1 MEFEQKK
8 IAVEQGLTP
17 FLSGESLRYAL
28 QLWELKYAD
37 DPAFALV
44 RFVHELCESATLT
57 APRTKVFQSLIR
69 ALNKLPDPIHDVQG
83 QTARATQVEKHLNE
97 AIHACFLLVDTLIDR
112 LPHDEGAGVRRY
124 MLDHLK
130 QLKQPESVLNAIRT
144 RLSQQK
150 TISMPIPETVLTQV
164 VNLAYVALCE
174 HEGPTKADRS
184 LHEAVLI
191 VEKATAGSKF
201 PVRRLL

>member
-1 MEFEQKK
+1 MEFEQKR
-8 IAVEQGLTP
+8 IAVEQGLAP
-17 FLSGESLRYAL
+17 FLSGESLQHAL

-37 DPAFALV
+37 DPVFALV
-44 RFVHELCESATLT
+44 RFVHELCESAALT
-57 APRTKVFQSLIR
+57 APRTKVLQSLIR
-69 ALNKLPDPIHDVQG
+69 ALNKSPDPIHDVQG
-83 QTARATQVEKHLNE
+83 QPVHATQVEKRPDD

-112 LPHDEGAGVRRY
+112 LPYDEGAGVRRY
-124 MLDHLK
+124 MLNHLK
-130 QLKQPESVLNAIRT
+130 QLKQPESILNAIRT

-150 TISMPIPETVLTQV
+150 TISMPIPETVLTRV

-184 LHEAVLI
+184 LHEAILL
-191 VEKATAGSKF
+191 VEKATADSKF